1 MNPAKI
7 RRLRSLLPWDVKR
20 LIFVMQRKALIRAI
34 GSFHATWSE
43 LEWRLWALDKAK
55 YENGVFHPMP
65 TLDPRSFLNGSEAHQ
80 PVSFAI
86 ERLSGKVDLQSSLDE
101 LNRRRNRIIHG
112 AISPDRYSDSEFR
125 TGPVLMSSKL
135 IGFAWADKHPIPTF
149 ISATDGEL
157 KRYQDILEISD
168 VTELTTTVKDVIREL
183 DTKYLRSLWDE
194 LVKPDETVLDDETLR
209 KLMRY
214 PLEETSEKDNWT

>member
-1 MNPAKI
+1 MNQAKI
-7 RRLRSLLPWDVKR
+7 RRLRSRLPWGVKQ

-55 YENGVFHPMP
+55 YENGAFHPMP
-65 TLDPRSFLNGSEAHQ
+65 TLDPRSFLNRSEAHQ

-112 AISPDRYSDSEFR
+112 AISPDLYSDSEFR

-135 IGFAWADKHPIPTF
+135 IGFAWADKFPIPTLM
-149 ISATDGEL
+149 SATYGEL
-157 KRYQDILEISD
+157 KRYGGILEIGD
-168 VTELTTTVKDVIREL
+168 ITELTELIAEAISEL
-183 DTKYLRSLWDE
+183 DAKYLRSLRDE
-194 LVKPDETVLDDETLR
+194 LVKTDETGLDDETLR

-214 PLEETSEKDNWT
+214 PLEERDKKVH